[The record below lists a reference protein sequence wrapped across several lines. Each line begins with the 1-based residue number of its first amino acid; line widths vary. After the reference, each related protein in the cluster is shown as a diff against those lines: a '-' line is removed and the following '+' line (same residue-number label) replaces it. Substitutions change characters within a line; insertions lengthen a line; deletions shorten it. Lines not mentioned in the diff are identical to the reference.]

1 MSNATTTPYALRK
14 VLRLRDMDHDRLA
27 EALDHHTQM
36 QLEPNEAEAMLKY
49 VMDTDSETIT
59 RTIVLLLQSQVDDPA
74 LLRAT
79 VDTLSAYTITPAPQ
93 QSALAKV
100 LSDVDA
106 IQSLTYVAVLVAAT
120 IRADPAEN
128 VHKLQ
133 NLIDMDISLNMA
145 RKDHDLPHELVMLH
159 VAIKAAIDLTKHEM
173 GIPA

>member
-1 MSNATTTPYALRK
+1 MSA
-14 VLRLRDMDHDRLA
+14 H
-27 EALDHHTQM
+27 
-36 QLEPNEAEAMLKY
+36 
-49 VMDTDSETIT
+49 
-59 RTIVLLLQSQVDDPA
+59 
-74 LLRAT
+74 
-79 VDTLSAYTITPAPQ
+79 TITPAPQ

-133 NLIDMDISLNMA
+133 NLIDMDTSLNMA